1 MPPRLNPI
9 ADLARIYR
17 ERLPQKSPRTPGAD
31 PVTYYS
37 GGSNSPLES
46 KRFDILSDM
55 DRGRIGTADTEER
68 RRQQRKL
75 EAPGTFPAQELYDEG
90 WSNSN
95 SGLTWY
101 GQSPDNGLPRNVN
114 MPSGVGKSKPKFVV
128 GEISSPRMNEYI
140 AQENES
146 AAYTNMLGP
155 GYMVGQAYNWLAEP
169 VSRLREGEILLV
181 NDAIPY
187 AEVNADMPTTTK
199 HLGIVKDGGRV
210 YQIAMDDNQRQYLKD
225 ALRSGLPVSVDDQ
238 LMFDYF
244 SSPSQ
249 KPRQM
254 QDAITNLIPDNLYNL
269 DQVTVFPS
277 GWTDPSLNGYAGY
290 THPYTPSQLWFKGD
304 YSGHP
309 QVFAHEF
316 GHVVNAR
323 DDGTWDQN
331 YRDALAADAAMQAA
345 SPRLMSAKPT
355 IEGVSDFTPGST
367 SITEYG
373 QKNASEAFADL
384 FSLWATENYKP
395 SYGNFVDDQGNLIK
409 FEEMY
414 PQTNEWIK
422 NLAKLQLDYWPG
434 EPIYNYAFI
443 PNGILGTQRR

>member
-1 MPPRLNPI
+1 MPPRLSPI

-37 GGSNSPLES
+37 GGSSSPLES

-75 EAPGTFPAQELYDEG
+75 EAPGTFPAQEIADADVPTIG
-90 WSNSN
+90 P
-95 SGLTWY
+95 GLTWLGDVSVGGTNDSY
-101 GQSPDNGLPRNVN
+101 NS
-114 MPSGVGKSKPKFVV
+114 PSGVTRSKPKFVV

-140 AQENES
+140 ARESLS
-146 AAYTNMLGP
+146 AANENMYGSDA
-155 GYMVGQAYNWLAEP
+155 YAGQAYNWLAEP
-169 VSRLREGEILLV
+169 VSKLREGEILLV

-187 AEVNADMPTTTK
+187 AQVNADMPTTTK

-249 KPRQM
+249 TPRQM
-254 QDAITNLIPDNLYNL
+254 QDAVTGLIPSDLYNL
-269 DQVTVFPS
+269 NQVTVFPGGFS
-277 GWTDPSLNGYAGY
+277 SPEVSDAAGF
-290 THPYTPSQLWFKGD
+290 TTNYTPSELWFDNKNAAD
-304 YSGHP
+304 PY
-309 QVFAHEF
+309 VFSHEF
-316 GHVVNAR
+316 GHIVNAG
-323 DDGTWDQN
+323 DDGTWDQG
-331 YRDALAADAAMQAA
+331 YRDALAADTAMQAT
-345 SPRLMSAKPT
+345 SPRLMGAAPT
-355 IEGVSDFTPGST
+355 GRFYGTFTPGST

-373 QKNASEAFADL
+373 QTNPKEAWAELFA
-384 FSLWATENYKP
+384 LWANEN
-395 SYGNFVDDQGNLIK
+395 SRDQYGSFLDGQGNLIK
-409 FEEMY
+409 FEDMY
-414 PQTNEWIK
+414 PQTNDWIK
-422 NLAKLQLDYWPG
+422 NLAKLQLDYWPTS
-434 EPIYNYAFI
+434 PIYRGGLS
-443 PNGILGTQRR
+443 GIFGAPRR